1 MEHRTPIE
9 VITDTWD
16 KTCDLLIFTST
27 SSNVTYN
34 VVKLDLSTKDNL
46 WNIVHPAWNY
56 IEENFADL
64 FDWFVKLDDDSN
76 FSGHNFKHLV
86 KNWNPDEDFYSFS
99 LRTRSFQ
106 S

>member
-27 SSNVTYN
+27 NATYN
-34 VVKLDLSTKDNL
+34 VVELDLPTNENL
-46 WNIVHPAWNY
+46 WNIIHPAWNY

-64 FDWFVKLDDDSN
+64 FDWFIKLDDDSN